1 MYVYE
6 IHIFLDHVT
15 FLFQITQVKNTVE
28 IIIQIN
34 SGQSLILIYV
44 YQIKKHIAINEKEN
58 PKTQKKIN

>member
-15 FLFQITQVKNTVE
+15 FLFQVTQVKNTVE

-44 YQIKKHIAINEKEN
+44 YQIKKQNIAINEKEN
-58 PKTQKKIN
+58 PKTKKK